1 MRARAWTRV
10 GAAVIVLAC
19 GGIALSA
26 GDEDEPPPL
35 LHEDL
40 PGPGSDR
47 PDIDFDQPL
56 FGPDPSSGQN
66 PAAFED
72 KGKILPEPSGDPARS
87 GNEPVHGTKDF
98 AADRQTETT
107 PDRNTG
113 PDGTLHYVTVFNPS
127 VIPFK
132 RMSSLDAV
140 RDDYSLFSATSHTH
154 RDLDVGGA
162 RSPTR
167 DLFWGS
173 LVVKLQ
179 TGTDIP
185 IPSVSADMRILSYEV
200 TPSALAL
207 TFSKDGADNYYVR
220 TEEPGVSG
228 EFRLVFLADA
238 DARYFGAPPP
248 KGYRVY
254 ELPTQ
259 KDFPDLPALPSS
271 VRSMADRGLQH
282 LGVHRGMLLE
292 DALDKLVYY
301 FRAFEA
307 KPVPQSGD
315 IYWDLFISQAGVCRH
330 RSFVFMITA
339 NALGLPTRYVTNEAH
354 AFVEVWA
361 PGAGWIRVDL
371 GGAALNLE
379 VSNGKDKTIYRPRHA
394 DTLPQPPEYADNYTQ
409 LKGDITGLSQNQIDE
424 SRVPHDP
431 DQPGLSG
438 DGDGDG
444 DGDADSN
451 PTRVGPGKSLPT
463 LPPDAMANKRRTAI
477 VVHTV
482 DPVGFRGE
490 SLRVKGRLTEDD
502 DGDPVPD
509 QRIDVYF
516 APTGSGGDDAIL
528 VGSAVSDK
536 DGNYSAEVQVPRDIE
551 LREYEVFAATPG
563 DKKYSPAVSD

>member
-1 MRARAWTRV
+1 M
-10 GAAVIVLAC
+10 GAAAIVLAC

-26 GDEDEPPPL
+26 GDDADAPPV

-40 PGPGSDR
+40 PGPGTAQ
-47 PDIDFDQPL
+47 PDVDFDQPI
-56 FGPDPSSGQN
+56 FGPDPASGQN

-72 KGKILPEPSGDPARS
+72 KGKILPAPSGDPAPT

-98 AADRQTETT
+98 AADRQTEST

-113 PDGTLHYVTVFNPS
+113 PDGTLKYVTVFNPT

-140 RDDYSLFSATSHTH
+140 RDDYTLFSATAHSH

-162 RSPTR
+162 RSPAR

-173 LVVKLQ
+173 IVVKLQ
-179 TGTDIP
+179 TGVDVP

-200 TPSALAL
+200 TPSPLAL
-207 TFSKDGADNYYVR
+207 TFSKDGADNFYVR

-228 EFRLVFLADA
+228 EFRLVFLCDA
-238 DARYFGAPPP
+238 DARYFGAPVP
-248 KGYRVY
+248 KGYRIY

-259 KDFPDLPALPSS
+259 KDFPDLPALPSQ
-271 VRSMADRGLQH
+271 VRTMADRGLQH

-361 PGAGWIRVDL
+361 PQTGWIRVDL

-379 VSNGKDKTIYRPRHA
+379 VSNGKDKTVYRPRQA
-394 DTLPQPPEYADNYTQ
+394 DALPQPPEYADNYTQ
-409 LKGDITGLSQNQIDE
+409 LKGDISGLSQNQIDE
-424 SRVPHDP
+424 SRVPYDP

-444 DGDADSN
+444 DPDQ
-451 PTRVGPGKSLPT
+451 PRVGPGKSLPT
-463 LPPDAMANKRRTAI
+463 LPPDAMANKKRTEI
-477 VVHTV
+477 VVQTV

-490 SLRVKGRLTEDD
+490 SLRVVGTLIED
-502 DGDPVPD
+502 DGDGAPVAN
-509 QRIDVYF
+509 QRVDVYF
-516 APTGSGGDDAIL
+516 APSGSGGDDAIL
-528 VGSAVSDK
+528 VGSAVTDK
-536 DGNYSAEVQVPRDIE
+536 DGSYSAEVQVPRDIE
-551 LREYEVFAATPG
+551 LQEYEVFAATPG
-563 DKKYSPAVSD
+563 DKTYSPAVSE